1 MSRAR
6 TPPSPLESLCAAGR
20 LAAIDIGLET
30 IVLPAAQAHKLLPLL
45 EKAATADGAFSG
57 YMGRN
62 KVHLR
67 EMVRPAYR
75 LLAEGTVVVGP
86 RPSGSDEAVE

>member
-1 MSRAR
+1 MSRAAAK
-6 TPPSPLESLCAAGR
+6 TASPMERLRALGP

-45 EKAATADGAFSG
+45 EKAAIADRG
-57 YMGRN
+57 YSARLRGDTC
-62 KVHLR
+62 HLT

-75 LLAEGTVVVGP
+75 LLHEGAVFIGP
-86 RPSGSDEAVE
+86 RQDSEQDS